1 MAYDAHLQ
9 TNPVSKPMA
18 FSPATCCKKG
28 GVPDMCMGL
37 CMDPVA
43 AASRSLTNNV
53 CAKYEKVME
62 ECFYGVSP
70 HFMGHPYAAE
80 GTISIKTV

>member
-1 MAYDAHLQ
+1 
-9 TNPVSKPMA
+9 
-18 FSPATCCKKG
+18 
-28 GVPDMCMGL
+28 MCMGL
-37 CMDPVA
+37 CMDPVG

-80 GTISIKTV
+80 GTISIKTVWLKIREQRCFI